1 MKSRLTPALAVTLLA
16 LLTLATRYY
25 ALGPET
31 GDIDEAT
38 FTIVAQ
44 SVLRGALPYELA
56 LDNKPAGFFYI
67 LSGVMGLFGQ
77 STTVV
82 RVFGGVVILATSVVL
97 LGVCRR
103 YVSLGLATGLA
114 ALFVVAQA
122 GDIGNSTKSELIAN
136 LFVLLSLLVLLR
148 WPGRNRASFA
158 AGLLVSAAVLCRTNL
173 AYLALGLALLH
184 LAAVVWPEQLKL
196 RRTSVLALGVGGLI
210 PLALLMLPYAL
221 RGELHLLW
229 IGAVE
234 TALSQSSANGGGFV
248 GRLIMLPHSFVRILP
263 AATGVLLVVAGIGI
277 WHLRKTLRLCRELSR
292 DAWLAAFYVAVIEF
306 SILMSGTFYNHYMLQ
321 VLAPLL
327 VLGAIGLAGEKWDWR
342 RWATRLTAL
351 GIAGSVLWFAPQ
363 GVFLAWQQA
372 RGEVARPIGAAA
384 SVIRT
389 DLRPSDKVWA
399 TGSTHLILVYL
410 NLDPILP
417 VAAFPSNLT
426 KDVIVRPLVAAGLMP
441 ADGAH
446 AALGL
451 RPRYITTNDEGP
463 PRQLDD
469 SDKPVF
475 GRLYQVVHAG
485 HGIVVYRLVG
495 DPT

>member
-1 MKSRLTPALAVTLLA
+1 MRLKLNPALAILLLA

-25 ALGPET
+25 ALAPET

-67 LSGVMGLFGQ
+67 LAGVMGLFGQ
-77 STTVV
+77 SNTVV
-82 RVFGGVVILATSVVL
+82 RVLGGVAILATAVVL
-97 LGVCRR
+97 LDVCRR

-136 LFVLLSLLVLLR
+136 LFVLLSLAAFIR
-148 WPGRNRASFA
+148 WPGSNRASFA
-158 AGLLVSAAVLCRTNL
+158 AGVLVSIAVLCRTNL

-184 LAAVVWPEQLKL
+184 LAAVAWPARLGLK
-196 RRTSVLALGVGGLI
+196 RTSIVALGAGGLV

-221 RGELHLLW
+221 RGELQLLW

-234 TALSQSSANGGGFV
+234 TALSQASASGGGVV

-263 AATGVLLVVAGIGI
+263 GAAGVLLVVAGIGI
-277 WHLRKTLRLCRELSR
+277 WQLRKTLKLQPQLSR
-292 DAWLAAFYVAVIEF
+292 DAWMAAFHVAMIEF

-327 VLGAIGLAGEKWDWR
+327 VLGAIGLAGAHWDWR
-342 RWATRLTAL
+342 RWTTRLTAL
-351 GIAGSVLWFAPQ
+351 VVALSVLWFAPQ
-363 GVFLAWQQA
+363 GLLLGWQQV
-372 RGEVARPIGAAA
+372 RGEVARPIAKAAD
-384 SVIRT
+384 VIRA
-389 DLRPSDKVWA
+389 DLAPADQVWA

-410 NLDPILP
+410 DRDPILP

-426 KDVIVRPLVAAGLMP
+426 KDVIVAPLVAAGLMP

-446 AALGL
+446 AALEL
-451 RPRYITTNDEGP
+451 RPRYVTTNDEGP
-463 PRQLDD
+463 PWQLDEA
-469 SDKPVF
+469 DKLDF
-475 GRLYQVVHAG
+475 QRL
-485 HGIVVYRLVG
+485 YRLVHSG
-495 DPT
+495 DGIFVYQLAQGSP

>member
-1 MKSRLTPALAVTLLA
+1 MKLRLTPALAFLLLA
-16 LLTLATRYY
+16 LLTLATRFY

-38 FTIVAQ
+38 FTVVAQ
-44 SVLRGALPYELA
+44 SVLRGALPYEMA

-67 LSGVMGLFGQ
+67 LSGAMGLFGQ
-77 STTVV
+77 SNTVV
-82 RVFGGVVILATSVVL
+82 RVFGGVAILATAVVL

-136 LFVLLSLLVLLR
+136 LFVLLSLLALVH

-158 AGLLVSAAVLCRTNL
+158 AGVPVSIAVLCRTNL

-184 LAAVVWPEQLKL
+184 LAAVIWPVKLGLK
-196 RRTSVLALGVGGLI
+196 RTSIVALGVGGLI

-234 TALSQSSANGGGFV
+234 TAFSQASASGGGIV
-248 GRLIMLPHSFVRILP
+248 GRLVMLPHSFVRILP

-277 WHLRKTLRLCRELSR
+277 WQLRKTLRLRPELSR
-292 DAWLAAFYVAVIEF
+292 DTGLAAFYVAVIEF

-327 VLGAIGLAGEKWDWR
+327 VFGAIGLAGAEWDWR
-342 RWATRLTAL
+342 RWATRFTAL
-351 GIAGSVLWFAPQ
+351 GVSASVLWFSPQ
-363 GVFLAWQQA
+363 SVLLGWQQA
-372 RGEVARPIGAAA
+372 RGEVARPIAAA
-384 SVIRT
+384 ADFIRA
-389 DLRPSDKVWA
+389 DLQPADKVWA

-410 NLDPILP
+410 DRDPILP

-426 KDVIVRPLVAAGLMP
+426 KDVIVAPLVAAGLMP
-441 ADGAH
+441 ADGPH
-446 AALGL
+446 AALEL
-451 RPRYITTNDEGP
+451 RPRYVTTNDDAP
-463 PRQLDD
+463 PRQLGVA
-469 SDKPVF
+469 DKLEF
-475 GRLYQVVHAG
+475 QRLYRLVHSG
-485 HGIVVYRLVG
+485 DGIFVYRLDG
-495 DPT
+495 GST